1 MRVTERERK
10 RKMRKRSMCM
20 GLWGVER
27 ETERQRQVRMREIIP
42 GLIDTTEL
50 QSLGPKRVQSL
61 KVLYV

>member
-1 MRVTERERK
+1 
-10 RKMRKRSMCM
+10 M